1 MPETLFY
8 NNALLKSATPA
19 IESRGIIITEVI
31 NKKQLN
37 EFINFPYRLYKGNK
51 YYVPQLK
58 KDIEDTLSKN
68 KILHL
73 SFAMRN
79 IGLLIKRIK

>member
-58 KDIEDTLSKN
+58 KLKAKT